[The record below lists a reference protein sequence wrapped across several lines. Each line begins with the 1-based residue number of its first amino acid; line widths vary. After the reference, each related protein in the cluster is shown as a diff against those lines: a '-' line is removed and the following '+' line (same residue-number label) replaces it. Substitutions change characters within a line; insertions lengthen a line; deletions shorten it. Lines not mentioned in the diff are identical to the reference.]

1 MAATRDLIVFAY
13 LSGTENRFVP
23 AGRLTLTETPSPNPA
38 VRELATAFAYGTRY
52 LERPDSF
59 ELDPVSLSLENRS
72 AVRGQLLY
80 PVNALPEFGGL
91 RDAAPD
97 AWGRRVIEARRKVPA
112 NTLSEADYLLEA
124 GSDRVGALDVR
135 EALDTPP
142 RPSASDLH
150 SLGYLLQAAE
160 AVEAG
165 GPVPAQLMD
174 LLGSGPSAG
183 GARPKATVRDG
194 EGGLWLAKFPSRN
207 DVFDVARAESCTL
220 ELARNCGLTVPEV
233 RHREIGNRSVMLIR
247 RFDRFWVAPG
257 EDPPTGLLHDTRP
270 GDRRIESRLPFV
282 SGLTLMGCSE
292 YESTDKS
299 YGDLAHAIR
308 QHVHPNHIARDNQE
322 LFARMTFNIFVS
334 NDDDHLRNHGFIRD
348 PRVGGWRL
356 SPLYDVVPRP
366 GVAYERRLH
375 LHVGA
380 EGKAA
385 TLDNA
390 LTHATAF
397 FFDRAAA
404 IAVIRRVWGEVRQ
417 WKTVFESSGAP
428 GLLIDQLTSAFRPLE
443 EIASPG
449 LVKELRLG
457 REFRH
462 HPSPASA
469 NRADQEGAM

>member
-1 MAATRDLIVFAY
+1 MSAARDLIVFAY
-13 LSGTENRFVP
+13 LAGTENRFVP

-38 VRELATAFAYGTRY
+38 ARELASAFAYGTRY

-59 ELDPVSLSLENRS
+59 ELDPVSLSLADRS
-72 AVRGQLLY
+72 AVRAQLLY
-80 PVNALPEFGGL
+80 PINTLSEFGGL

-124 GSDRVGALDVR
+124 GGDRVGALDVR
-135 EALDTPP
+135 ETLDTPP
-142 RPSASDLH
+142 RPSASDLR

-165 GPVPAQLMD
+165 VPVPAQLMD
-174 LLGSGPSAG
+174 LLGAGPSAG
-183 GARPKATVRDG
+183 GARPKATVRDD
-194 EGGLWLAKFPSRN
+194 EGGLWLAKFPARN
-207 DVFDVARAESCTL
+207 DAFDVARAETCTL

-233 RHREIGNRSVMLIR
+233 RHCDIGNRSVMLIR
-247 RFDRFWVAPG
+247 RFDRFWAPAG
-257 EDPPTGLLHDTRP
+257 QYPAAGLLHDTRP
-270 GDRRIESRLPFV
+270 GGQLAESRVPFV
-282 SGLTLMGCSE
+282 SGLTVVGCSE
-292 YESTDKS
+292 YESPNKS

-308 QHVHPNHIARDNQE
+308 RHVDPEHIARDNEE
-322 LFARMTFNIFVS
+322 LFARMVFNIFVS

-348 PRVGGWRL
+348 PRVGGWQL

-375 LHVGA
+375 LHIGA

-397 FFDRAAA
+397 FSDRAAA

-417 WKTVFESSGAP
+417 WKTVFESFGAP
-428 GLLIDQLTSAFRPLE
+428 GLLIDQLVSAFRPLE

-449 LVKELRLG
+449 LAKELRLG
-457 REFRH
+457 
-462 HPSPASA
+462 
-469 NRADQEGAM
+469 Q